1 MFYVL
6 HNMLRRKLRTVF
18 SVLGVGIGISIMV
31 ALFTISDDMIGQ
43 MTNALGTQRG
53 DIVVSQAAS
62 DDLDSNLPVRL
73 AKDVLA
79 VPGVKRAAP
88 TIFSFLRTAKGF
100 SGQPAILYYGLVE
113 DSPMNDAMKMVEGQ
127 KIADSDVF
135 GVVFGA
141 RCWEIVNKRL
151 GDHKYKIGDDL
162 QLSDLITSPGIADL
176 FGGPENWAD
185 MNELQKL
192 SYAQNKL
199 MKELGVAP
207 QALMINGLTIR
218 GVCKTGIPFQDT
230 AVFFHLEIAQL
241 LKDKNETR
249 AKDGTVTREGTC
261 NWVLVDAQPGQD
273 IDKLSERISGSIEKV
288 RAMRSTA
295 VLGRYQEIEMFEKFG
310 WIISLIAALAGALG
324 VLNTMTLAVYE
335 RTREIGLM
343 LAIGWP
349 KVRIIRLTLLE
360 GLVISVL
367 GGVVGVAFGFGEV
380 QLAREFFHLDGLS
393 ASLNIPRSLQAL
405 GLAFLIG
412 FFASV
417 YPAWRASRLTPIDAL
432 RQE

>member
-1 MFYVL
+1 VFYVL

-176 FGGPENWAD
+176 FGVMIVPATVALPLTFNSVAATGCGTAD
-185 MNELQKL
+185 SRTAAPMIMPFSSVTNILIDL
-192 SYAQNKL
+192 S
-199 MKELGVAP
+199 LGCD
-207 QALMINGLTIR
+207 QR
-218 GVCKTGIPFQDT
+218 
-230 AVFFHLEIAQL
+230 
-241 LKDKNETR
+241 
-249 AKDGTVTREGTC
+249 
-261 NWVLVDAQPGQD
+261 
-273 IDKLSERISGSIEKV
+273 V
-288 RAMRSTA
+288 RRPMRP
-295 VLGRYQEIEMFEKFG
+295 
-310 WIISLIAALAGALG
+310 
-324 VLNTMTLAVYE
+324 NTM
-335 RTREIGLM
+335 
-343 LAIGWP
+343 W
-349 KVRIIRLTLLE
+349 
-360 GLVISVL
+360 
-367 GGVVGVAFGFGEV
+367 
-380 QLAREFFHLDGLS
+380 LARIVITG
-393 ASLNIPRSLQAL
+393 R
-405 GLAFLIG
+405 
-412 FFASV
+412 
-417 YPAWRASRLTPIDAL
+417 
-432 RQE
+432 